1 MTTEKGRTTESGAK
15 VLKVLV
21 ALSGNVI
28 NGLANGDLAK
38 GLKESP
44 STINRCLNTLIDE
57 GLAIK
62 HDDGRFALS
71 VKAAQL
77 WLRCFDEIEREG
89 NRHAEIKQRIFAGS
103 RR

>member
-1 MTTEKGRTTESGAK
+1 MSEKGRTTESGAK
-15 VLKVLV
+15 VLKVLI

-44 STINRCLNTLIDE
+44 STINRCLNTLIEE
-57 GLAIK
+57 GLVIK
-62 HDDGRFALS
+62 HEDGRFALS
-71 VKAAQL
+71 IKAAQL
-77 WLRCFDEIEREG
+77 WLRCFEEIEREG
-89 NRHAEIKQRIFAGS
+89 TRQAEIKQRIFAGS